1 MVSYVTRRTLQ
12 AIANII
18 FVATL
23 IFVLARATGDPVSL
37 LLPQSASPAVVDQLR
52 TELGLDKPLWAQF
65 LGFLGQICTFDL
77 GHSFVT
83 GEPVSD
89 VLLTHIGPTLE
100 LSLVAL
106 LLAVVVGVPLGVVSA
121 VRRGSVID
129 TVAKGIALLGQ
140 AVPAFYLSIL
150 LILLFAVQL
159 PWFPV
164 AGRDGAA
171 SYVLPA
177 LALGWPAL
185 AGVLR
190 LTRSSMLDALDADY
204 VRMARAKGMHPSIT
218 VGKHALRNALIPV
231 VTFSG
236 LMLAGFLG
244 GAVVI
249 ESIFNWQGIGQLTLD
264 AIRVRD
270 FPVVQ
275 GAVITV
281 AIGFIVVNLFVD
293 ILYLVIDPR
302 IRYE

>member
-1 MVSYVTRRTLQ
+1 
-12 AIANII
+12 
-18 FVATL
+18 
-23 IFVLARATGDPVSL
+23 
-37 LLPQSASPAVVDQLR
+37 
-52 TELGLDKPLWAQF
+52 
-65 LGFLGQICTFDL
+65 
-77 GHSFVT
+77 
-83 GEPVSD
+83 
-89 VLLTHIGPTLE
+89 
-100 LSLVAL
+100 
-106 LLAVVVGVPLGVVSA
+106 VVSA
-121 VRRGSVID
+121 VRRGGVID

-185 AGVLR
+185 SGVLR

-249 ESIFNWQGIGQLTLD
+249 ESIFNWQGVGQLTLD
-264 AIRVRD
+264 AIKVRD

-281 AIGFIVVNLFVD
+281 AIGFIVVNLLVD